1 MADTVLTNRLAK
13 PRVLQLASR
22 RPRRST
28 LLAFGLL
35 APSLILL
42 TLFTYWP
49 VAQVFW
55 QSLHNQ
61 QKVGGPQGFV
71 GLANF
76 AALFADAAFRK
87 ALANNLLYALG
98 TVIPSLVLALGFAMA
113 LVRSSRVNALFRS
126 LFFLPVLIPL
136 VAAASVFLFIFLP
149 NAGLLDYHLAKL
161 AISGPNWLGDPDIAL
176 YSIMGLTIWK
186 NAGYYMLFFLAGLQ
200 AVPADAYE
208 AAILDGANP
217 WQRLRYVTL
226 PYIKP
231 TIGFVL
237 VIGLINVV
245 TQVDHVFVLTKG
257 GPSDSTNLLLF
268 YVYQQAVESYDA
280 GRAAAG
286 TLVML
291 ALLLVISAS
300 SLRTIERSFGE
311 RDR

>member
-87 ALANNLLYALG
+87 ALANNLLYAVG

-113 LVRSSRVNALFRS
+113 LVRSSRINALFRS